1 MALGDNNYSGNGK
14 SKYREIE
21 TYSGYN
27 LSNVEGVDPSALSFS
42 YFRELLKVSIAP
54 KLQNP
59 SDNRMWDHENAAA
72 VYLTHTKARMLAAE
86 IDEVMKGNKFNGGV
100 NTGTDG
106 LITFSDGKE
115 VGSSYY
121 CLIIRKIDQEGKV
134 LSTYVY
140 EFKQGYHYSIC
151 NFNSSDASHDKSYYD
166 DLEILQLKDLL
177 VQYYQAMTNAIAYSV
192 VNQMR
197 FDMSR
202 INTKLVDIAEANG
215 ITYDN
220 KSGNNSNRG
229 GNRGSFFNGNTN
241 NPKDEGRSARPGSN
255 TGSSRASTI
264 EELEGEA

>member
-14 SKYREIE
+14 PKYREIE

-42 YFRELLKVSIAP
+42 YFRELLKVTISP

-59 SDNRMWDHENAAA
+59 SENKLWDHENAAS
-72 VYLTHTKARMLAAE
+72 VYLTHTKARMLAKE
-86 IDEVMKGNKFNGGV
+86 IDEVLAGNKFNGGV
-100 NTGTDG
+100 NTGSDG

-115 VGSSYY
+115 VGSNFY
-121 CLIIRKIDQEGKV
+121 CLIIRKIDQSGTV

-140 EFKQGYHYSIC
+140 EFKQGYHYSIY
-151 NFNSSDASHDKSYYD
+151 NFNSSDSSHEKAYYD
-166 DLEILQLKDLL
+166 MLEIEQLKDLL
-177 VQYYQAMTNAIAYSV
+177 EQYYEAMTNAIAYTV

-215 ITYDN
+215 ITYN
-220 KSGNNSNRG
+220 NNNSSSRG
-229 GNRGSFFNGNTN
+229 GNRGSFFNGNN
-241 NPKDEGRSARPGSN
+241 NSNDEGRQAQPNRN

-264 EELEGEA
+264 EELEADA